1 MREGEEP
8 EWRYF
13 AGVACLL
20 IADSLLI
27 GIAPDGPWE
36 DRSFSRGLIGL
47 LGLYFGYVAW
57 YRFTFKRKG
66 LIPWTD
72 LWEDPYQSAW
82 RELVLSIIVLAIAWI
97 AGNPLQPNLPNPT
110 GLVISLIGL
119 LMLLQAVYVMLSVG
133 PLKEE

>member
-1 MREGEEP
+1 VKGDEEP

-13 AGVACLL
+13 AGAACLL
-20 IADSLLI
+20 ITDSLLI

-36 DRSFSRGLIGL
+36 DGSFSRGLIGL
-47 LGLYFGYVAW
+47 CGLCFGYVAW
-57 YRFTFKRKG
+57 YRFTFKRQG

-72 LWEDPYQSAW
+72 LWEDPHRSA
-82 RELVLSIIVLAIAWI
+82 RKEFLFSIIVLAIAWI
-97 AGNPLQPNLPNPT
+97 AGNPLQANLPNPT

-119 LMLLQAVYVMLSVG
+119 LMLLQAVYVMLSIG